1 MQLGQI
7 AFIGGGVM
15 GEAILKSL
23 LASGTATASQ
33 IAVGDPV
40 AQRQKDLAER
50 YGIRVSGDN
59 AGGARGA
66 DIVVLAVKPQMMGQ
80 ALGQFRAACAPTAL
94 VISIAAGTPIATI
107 REMLHAEQP
116 VVRVMP
122 NTPAQIGMGM
132 SAWTATPNVSVAQL
146 DQTRTILAA
155 MGDEVQVPDEHYID
169 MATAI
174 NGSGPGYVFL
184 ILEAMIDAAV
194 RLGFARPV
202 AEKLVLQTVRGSAEY
217 AIQSKQHPALLRNQ
231 VTSAGGTTAAGLF
244 ELDKGGLRTTLDNAI
259 FAAYHRAVE
268 LGQS

>member
-23 LASGTATASQ
+23 LASKTATPDR
-33 IAVGDPV
+33 IVVGEPV
-40 AQRQKDLAER
+40 AQRQTELAER
-50 YGIRVSGDN
+50 YGIRVTGDN
-59 AGGARGA
+59 TSVAKGA
-66 DIVVLAVKPQMMGQ
+66 DVIVLAVKPQVMGQ
-80 ALGQFRAACAPTAL
+80 ALGQFRDACAPSAL
-94 VISIAAGTPIATI
+94 VISIAAGTPIRTI
-107 REMLHAEQP
+107 REVLHADQP

-132 SAWTATPNVSVAQL
+132 SAWTATPNVSAAQL
-146 DQTRTILAA
+146 EQTRAILAA
-155 MGDEVQVPDEHYID
+155 MGDEAQVPDEHYID

-184 ILEAMIDAAV
+184 IIEAMIDAAV
-194 RLGFARPV
+194 RLGFTRPV

-217 AIQSKQHPALLRNQ
+217 ASQSKQHPAVLRNQ

-259 FAAYHRAVE
+259 FAAYRRAVE
-268 LGQS
+268 LGQG